1 MKTPLILSILL
12 LISGCALNSTTYIK
26 PNDRF
31 ILGNNPHGKVGVKLS
46 TISTEPVQTQLF
58 PIDAGFHSLSTV
70 NSGKTERVAVDKNT
84 ALHIVNNSTD
94 TVIVEL
100 KVRGDLNLSMGY
112 RGK

>member
-1 MKTPLILSILL
+1 MKTTWILSLLL

-31 ILGNNPHGKVGVKLS
+31 ILGNNPHGKVRVKLS
-46 TISTEPVQTQLF
+46 NISTQPIQTQLF
-58 PIDAGFHSLSTV
+58 PIDGGSHSLSTV
-70 NSGKTERVAVDKNT
+70 NSGKTSRVKIDKNT
-84 ALHIVNNSTD
+84 ALHIINNSTD
-94 TVIVEL
+94 TVIVKL